1 VADPFQRIVPQS
13 PGQYPRCMTR
23 ALADVFSQIS
33 SLPPDEQDRIAGW
46 LQAELVSEDGWAR
59 RFAQSQDVLNAMAD
73 EAAGDEAAG
82 RTTPLDPDKM

>member
-1 VADPFQRIVPQS
+1 MRCNGLFGS
-13 PGQYPRCMTR
+13 PLGSILKSMTR

-46 LQAELVSEDGWAR
+46 LQAELVSEEGWSH
-59 RFAQSQDVLNAMAD
+59 RFAQSQDILNAMAD
-73 EAAGDEAAG
+73 EAAEDAAAG